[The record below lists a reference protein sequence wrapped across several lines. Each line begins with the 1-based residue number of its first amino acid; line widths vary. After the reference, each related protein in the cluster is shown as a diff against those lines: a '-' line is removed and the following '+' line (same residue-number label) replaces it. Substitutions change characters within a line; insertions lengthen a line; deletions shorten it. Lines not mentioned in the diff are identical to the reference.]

1 MVFYVFSR
9 DFGGDWK
16 RMDES
21 WLQGFSL
28 LECTRVLRSGLNGG
42 RVSGIFFLLTIFSA
56 WSAPFSASYSISS
69 IFYGIPWKYMSTVS
83 PWGIIKSVLS
93 FLSERYSCVS
103 GCWSVC
109 TSIGVSLYGTDI
121 RADYTIMQTLRK
133 PNPQFEK
140 RFFILLLLLLS
151 ISANWHWVVP
161 PHKSSLSLLSI
172 TYNPFHQQQAG
183 GRVGLG
189 AGAEKPRQ
197 RIGIAGRKVFAHVY
211 TIGPKNK

>member
-1 MVFYVFSR
+1 MVFYIFSP

-83 PWGIIKSVLS
+83 SWGIIISVLS

-140 RFFILLLLLLS
+140 RFLFSCCCSCQSQLIDIGLSHHTKAPSPCCQSLTILFT
-151 ISANWHWVVP
+151 
-161 PHKSSLSLLSI
+161 SSRRD
-172 TYNPFHQQQAG
+172 P
-183 GRVGLG
+183 GR
-189 AGAEKPRQ
+189 
-197 RIGIAGRKVFAHVY
+197 
-211 TIGPKNK
+211 

>member
-1 MVFYVFSR
+1 
-9 DFGGDWK
+9 
-16 RMDES
+16 MDES

-83 PWGIIKSVLS
+83 SWRIIISVLS

-172 TYNPFHQQQAG
+172 TYNPFHQQRAG